1 MPRFSPIDGRSS
13 LRTWL
18 LTVILVLIVVVAVA
32 LILSWPAAPAEKTS
46 PTIAS
51 AKIAQTTATK
61 PTLLRRVLTASVDQ
75 DKVRY
80 VEVITYSEEDFKK
93 VIGSWDEISEKL
105 RKEFSSRIQGY
116 GVKVEDLKVNRIPE
130 NSSIAITCIV
140 TGCTWT
146 TAEGYYADMSWL
158 IRPLGLDF
166 IDDHFKETPHSLEW
180 TGKLNNIEIKIIVN
194 LPPQNAPYE
203 AWQHPAGHC
212 HAHIWWPK

>member
-18 LTVILVLIVVVAVA
+18 LTGILVLIVVVAVA
-32 LILSWPAAPAEKTS
+32 LILSWPAEKTS

-51 AKIAQTTATK
+51 AKMVQTTAAK
-61 PTLLRRVLTASVDQ
+61 PAPLRRFLTASVDQ

-80 VEVITYSEEDFKK
+80 VEVIIYSEEDFKK
-93 VIGSWDEISEKL
+93 VIRSWDEVSEKV

-116 GVKVEDLKVNRIPE
+116 GVEVEDLKVNRIPE

-140 TGCTWT
+140 TGCIWS
-146 TAEGYYADMSWL
+146 TARGYYADMSWL

-166 IDDHFKETPHSLEW
+166 VDDHFRETTHSLEW
-180 TGKLNNIEIKIIVN
+180 TGKINNTEIRIVVN
-194 LPPQNAPYE
+194 LPPQNTPYE
-203 AWQHPAGHC
+203 AWRHPAGHC
-212 HAHIWWPK
+212 HAHVWWPK